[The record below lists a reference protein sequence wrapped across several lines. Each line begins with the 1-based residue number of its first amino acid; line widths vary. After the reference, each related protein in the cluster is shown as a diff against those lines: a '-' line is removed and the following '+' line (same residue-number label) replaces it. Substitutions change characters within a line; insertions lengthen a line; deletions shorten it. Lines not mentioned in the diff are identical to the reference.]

1 MEAQDDE
8 ALARE
13 LHRELN
19 VGPRRRQRR
28 PPPPP
33 RKREAQGKSM
43 LRGLRRFAGV
53 CVHICLIVTAR
64 WVRERPSVLQER
76 GLTPSPRRMG
86 QRQKIAM
93 ISPLGCRRKVRLACR
108 SNGQQSPLREVC
120 ARPSQQSSNDH
131 CHHRQPWRGVPLPQN
146 LYSRGMNLHLQV

>member
-28 PPPPP
+28 PPLPP

-43 LRGLRRFAGV
+43 LRELRRFAGV
-53 CVHICLIVTAR
+53 CVHMCLIVTVR
-64 WVRERPSVLQER
+64 WVREGPSVLQER
-76 GLTPSPRRMG
+76 GLTASPRRMG
-86 QRQKIAM
+86 QRQKIVM
-93 ISPLGCRRKVRLACR
+93 ISPLGCRRRARLACR
-108 SNGQQSPLREVC
+108 SNGQQSPLREMC
-120 ARPSQQSSNDH
+120 ARPNQQSSNDH
-131 CHHRQPWRGVPLPQN
+131 WHHRQPWRGVSLPQN
-146 LYSRGMNLHLQV
+146 LYSRGMNLYPQV